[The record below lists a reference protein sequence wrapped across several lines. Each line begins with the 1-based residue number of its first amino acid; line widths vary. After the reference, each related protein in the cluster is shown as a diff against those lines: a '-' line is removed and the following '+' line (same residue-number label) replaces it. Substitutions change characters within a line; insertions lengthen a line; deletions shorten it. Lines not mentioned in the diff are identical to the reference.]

1 MVAEPWASDLQP
13 EWQAVR
19 ETSRRKRKRRMA
31 RHVLQRGVVHL
42 GGEGANLIARGQA
55 PRGSASQ
62 NIWFGALPDRRETGN
77 LHDSAHR
84 IRRVSA
90 SP

>member
-1 MVAEPWASDLQP
+1 MVAELWASDLQL

-42 GGEGANLIARGQA
+42 GGEGANLIDSGQA
-55 PRGSASQ
+55 PLGQPALGSNRGREDHAS
-62 NIWFGALPDRRETGN
+62 
-77 LHDSAHR
+77 
-84 IRRVSA
+84 
-90 SP
+90 SPSISSSSRT